1 MDVDIHTCNMYIVY
15 YIYIYVCVCLPCVI
29 CDMFHIYNIYNIH
42 AQRVVYNLCHT
53 SSYGTTNNML
63 LLDAVG

>member
-1 MDVDIHTCNMYIVY
+1 MDVDIHTCNMYTVY

-29 CDMFHIYNIYNIH
+29 CDMFHIFNMYNTH
-42 AQRVVYNLCHT
+42 AEVVYNLCHT